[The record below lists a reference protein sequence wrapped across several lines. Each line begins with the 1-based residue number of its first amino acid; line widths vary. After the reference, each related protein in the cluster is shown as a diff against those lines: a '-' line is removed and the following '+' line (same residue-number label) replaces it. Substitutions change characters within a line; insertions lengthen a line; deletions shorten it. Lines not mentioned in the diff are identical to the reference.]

1 MKLKLSEWGYRL
13 DSTTNVWSKSDF
25 SGITYSDGDEV
36 EQRIA
41 AIVEQ
46 ASDFTVLSTE
56 LRQNCTDWPSLYHLS
71 NSRANILRPFE
82 SSLHGN
88 ILEIG
93 AGCGAITRYLGE
105 CKGNVLAL
113 EGSARRAAIARSRT
127 RDLPNVTVV
136 ADNFEQFQ
144 CNEQFDIITLIGVL
158 EYANLFISHGNPAL
172 SMLQRVRSL
181 LKPQGK
187 LIIAIEN
194 QLGLKYFAG
203 APEDHFGKS
212 MHGIENRYQSNQP
225 QTYGRQALSEMLKQ
239 AGFSYSEFMAP
250 FPDYKLPFSI
260 VTEKGFSHKGFDA
273 AALAWQCVKRD
284 PQLPSVLAFAPELVW
299 PSLVKNGVALDF
311 SNSFLVV
318 AGDSVNHKADSSIL
332 AWHFTTERS
341 KEFCKVTRFLQ
352 RTNRLIETYCYPLSP
367 DSPNHSRR
375 RLLTFRI
382 QEKAKYVQ
390 GRPLPQELI
399 HIVTHDGWRIE
410 DVGNFFKKY
419 LEYLV
424 SYASEQG
431 VSLNVSSPE
440 SKIPGE
446 YFDLIPQ
453 NIIVGHDGKWSV
465 IDQEWVLNE
474 NMPVGWLLFRSLLT
488 LINSVTRFGLC
499 TDEFVNTAF
508 GFIKAVFKAMCF
520 SVTEEQM
527 ESYGRRELAVQ
538 EEVSGKKLDQMLN
551 SWRTTPL
558 QRLNLNQALI
568 ERDGLIT
575 SLNQIVSNRDEQIVN
590 RDKDIDDLRKALV
603 DRDLQITNLSQIMS
617 NRDEQIANRHKDIDD
632 LREALVDRD
641 LQITS
646 LNQIVSNRDEQIA
659 NRHKDIVDLRAA
671 LVDNEKQI
679 TSLKQIVSNRDEQI
693 ANRHKDIVDLRAA
706 LVDRDLQI
714 TSLNQIVSNRDEQIA
729 NRDKDIADL
738 RSTLVAHEEQFAGLN
753 QAVSERDG
761 QIASLTQIVSNR
773 DEQIANRHK
782 DIDDLRE
789 ALVDHEKQ
797 MTGLNQILAERDAQI
812 VSLHQS
818 VAERDGQIHNLNQA
832 VAERDGLM
840 AGLNQIVTERDAQI
854 VTLHQSVAERD
865 GQIALIAGQ
874 LNNERATITEI
885 LHSTSW
891 RFTIPLRFIG
901 TIFKSATYKFRS
913 VVSHSLRVFYHQ
925 MPISEARK
933 TDLKSFIYNHFALL
947 LKNTKSYQH
956 WIVNH
961 PKASPSKVISEAKIP
976 SSEPPDPCSSVSQ
989 VIQKVAIPSGEPH
1002 DPYDDW
1008 IEVNKWNAKR
1018 ETFLR
1023 QRLQEISHAP
1033 LLSVIMPVY
1042 DPPVE
1047 YLNRAIASVCS
1058 QVYGNWELCIADDK
1072 SQNGEVRSA
1081 LLKWSETDERIKVCY
1096 RETNGNIS
1104 IATNSAAAL
1113 AGGSHLVFLD
1123 QDDLLTPDALGEI
1136 ALYIAEK
1143 PETDILYSD
1152 DDKIDTEG
1160 KRFAPQF
1167 KPDWSPELLLSY
1179 MYFSH
1184 AFVVSRSLFQEVG
1197 GARIG
1202 FEGSQDYDL
1211 ALRASEK
1218 ARHVG
1223 HIPLVLYHWR
1233 VLPNSTA
1240 SSAKAKPDSMEAGRK
1255 AVQDALSRR
1264 GLQAAAYQPDWAVE
1278 SGVGIFS
1285 HRFVHNNPPEVTII
1299 IPTKDQVKVL
1309 KKCVESILKM
1319 TDYPNYEILIIDND
1333 SVEPMTAAYL
1343 NKVSAH
1349 SNVRVVR
1356 ICNPAG
1362 GFDYAYINNRAVE
1375 FARSEYVLFLNNDI
1389 EVRRKDWLSQMV
1401 GYGQIPG
1408 VGATGAKLLYPDRRI
1423 QHAGVLIKFY
1433 HGMAGHAF
1441 KGVSE
1446 HETGYL
1452 AYPKVLRNYSAV
1464 TAACL
1469 LTPRKLFI
1477 EMGGFDEKDFKV
1489 AYNDVDYC
1497 GRLLNR
1503 GYRVVYTP
1511 EAELI
1516 HHEGFS
1522 RGFCDNPRENVNFRT
1537 KYYGKKDRYYN
1548 PSLSLDNE
1556 YFEVWPRAVFTGEF
1570 PKTLKILMCT
1580 HNLNHEGA
1588 PYSQYEMTV
1597 GLKEKGILDPIVFSP
1612 VDGPLRALYESRGI
1626 RVIINPALGYIFE
1639 IAGYRERLKA
1649 FTVFIKELG
1658 VEMVY
1663 ANTLINFHVIA
1674 AARDAGLPSIWNI
1687 RESEPWQYY
1696 QEMWG
1701 EELAAE
1707 AARCFTYPYK
1717 VIFVAHTT
1725 KQIYKQFEGRHNF
1738 HVIYNG
1744 LDLNRLLKEA
1754 GKYDRKAVRE
1764 ELGIG
1769 DDELAILLPGTVCER
1784 KGQQDLVRALER
1796 LNPDCLKKIKCF
1808 IVGDWQTQAP
1818 YNQELREMAASLPP
1832 EAKNRLSIL
1841 PISAEIFKY
1850 YKIADIFVCSSRIES
1865 FPRIIL
1871 EAMAFNLP
1879 IITTPVFGIQEQVC
1893 QNVNALFYPPGDY
1906 AALAD
1911 ALEKLITDEGMRR
1924 RFSENAPFVL
1934 RQLETFDEMTDA
1946 YAVLFKEGYFSC
1958 GRKARMPEAITAYH
1972 AGKSAIAGSLRKVT
1986 FLTSYK
1992 DENSQRFRV
2001 YNLIEG
2007 LTEASIECAVLKED
2021 FGGSLDGVLDSDLLV
2036 VFRVGASDNVRQ
2048 ILDIFKGNGIPT
2060 VFDVDDLVF
2069 EPESAHLLHGLT
2081 TLDKKDRQRTVE
2093 GFERL
2098 RETLLLCDYSTCTTK
2113 TLSKRIESLGK
2124 RCFVI
2129 SNTINKK
2136 QFELAQELKRGKKS
2150 EDDAKVRIGYFSGTR
2165 THDKDFREVA
2175 DALYKVMA
2183 ENPQTE
2189 FHLVGI
2195 LDLDSKFSKFGERL
2209 VRQPLMDY
2217 FKMLCYL
2224 FWMDINLAPLEMN
2237 NVFTACKSELKI
2249 FEAGLVEIPTI
2260 ASATDSYAGCIT
2272 DGANGFLAASKGE
2285 WVEKLENLIKDRKL
2299 RRRIGQRAEQ
2309 DFMKK
2314 FFIRNSIK
2322 DVIGNYKEICRDH
2335 GKMVERFGALKRDK
2349 IVEVYDDSGVT
2360 RNSVTQ

>member
-1 MKLKLSEWGYRL
+1 MKLKLSELGYRL
-13 DSTTNVWSKSDF
+13 DPKTNVWSRPDF
-25 SGITYSDGDEV
+25 SGIAYSDGDEV

-41 AIVEQ
+41 AIIEQ
-46 ASDFTVLSTE
+46 ANDLTVLSTE
-56 LRQNCTDWPSLYHLS
+56 LRQNCSDWPSLYHLS

-136 ADNFEQFQ
+136 AANFEQFQ

-172 SMLQRVRSL
+172 SMLQCVRSL
-181 LKPQGK
+181 LKPEGK

-212 MHGIENRYQSNQP
+212 MYGIEGRYQNDQQ
-225 QTYGRQALSEMLKQ
+225 QTYGRRALSEMLKQ
-239 AGFSYSEFMAP
+239 AGFLYSEFMAP
-250 FPDYKLPFSI
+250 FPDYKLPVSI
-260 VTEKGFSHKGFDA
+260 ITEKGFSCKEFDA

-284 PQLPSVLAFAPELVW
+284 HQLPSVLAFAPELVW
-299 PSLVKNGVALDF
+299 PSLFKNDVALDF
-311 SNSFLVV
+311 SNSFLIV
-318 AGDSVNHKADSSIL
+318 AGDSVNDKADSSIL

-367 DSPNHSRR
+367 DLPNHDRR
-375 RLLTFRI
+375 RLLTFCI
-382 QEKAKYVQ
+382 QEKAEYVH

-399 HIVTHDGWRIE
+399 HIVTRDDWRIE
-410 DVGNFFKKY
+410 DVGNFFKQY

-424 SYASEQG
+424 LYASTQG
-431 VSLNVSSPE
+431 VSLNISSPE
-440 SKIPGE
+440 SRIPGD

-453 NIIVGHDGKWSV
+453 NIIIGHEGKWNV

-499 TDEFVNTAF
+499 ADEFANTAF

-520 SVTEEQM
+520 FVTEEQI
-527 ESYGRRELAVQ
+527 ENYGRLELAVQ

-551 SWRTTPL
+551 SWRTTSL
-558 QRLNLNQALI
+558 HRLNLNQALI
-568 ERDGLIT
+568 EHNG
-575 SLNQIVSNRDEQIVN
+575 
-590 RDKDIDDLRKALV
+590 
-603 DRDLQITNLSQIMS
+603 
-617 NRDEQIANRHKDIDD
+617 
-632 LREALVDRD
+632 
-641 LQITS
+641 QITS
-646 LNQIVSNRDEQIA
+646 LN
-659 NRHKDIVDLRAA
+659 
-671 LVDNEKQI
+671 
-679 TSLKQIVSNRDEQI
+679 QIVSNRDEQI

-729 NRDKDIADL
+729 NR
-738 RSTLVAHEEQFAGLN
+738 
-753 QAVSERDG
+753 
-761 QIASLTQIVSNR
+761 
-773 DEQIANRHK
+773 HK
-782 DIDDLRE
+782 DIDDLRV
-789 ALVDHEKQ
+789 ALVDRDLQ
-797 MTGLNQILAERDAQI
+797 IASLNQVVSERDEQI
-812 VSLHQS
+812 VNLSQF
-818 VAERDGQIHNLNQA
+818 VVERDGQINNLNQA
-832 VAERDGLM
+832 VAERD
-840 AGLNQIVTERDAQI
+840 
-854 VTLHQSVAERD
+854 S
-865 GQIALIAGQ
+865 QIALLVRQ
-874 LNNERATITEI
+874 LNSKKATIAEMRC
-885 LHSTSW
+885 STSW
-891 RFTIPLRFIG
+891 RTTIPLRFVG
-901 TIFKSATYKFRS
+901 TIFKSAAYKIRS
-913 VVSHSLRVFYHQ
+913 FVSNSLRVVYHE
-925 MPISEARK
+925 MPISDARK
-933 TDLKSFIYNHFALL
+933 TDLKSFIYQHIALF

-956 WIVNH
+956 WRANH
-961 PKASPSKVISEAKIP
+961 PDASFSKVTREAKIP
-976 SSEPPDPCSSVSQ
+976 SSEPQDPCFSSSQ
-989 VIQKVAIPSGEPH
+989 VTQEITFPSGEPH

-1018 ETFLR
+1018 EAFLL
-1023 QRLQEISHAP
+1023 QRLQKVTDAP

-1058 QVYGNWELCIADDK
+1058 QVYANWELCIADDA
-1072 SQNGEVRSA
+1072 SMNGEVRSA
-1081 LLKWSETDERIKVCY
+1081 LLKWSETDARIKVCY

-1136 ALYIAEK
+1136 ALYLAGK

-1152 DDKIDTEG
+1152 DDKIDTQG

-1167 KPDWSPELLLSY
+1167 KPEWSPELLLSY

-1184 AFVVSRSLFQEVG
+1184 VFVVSRALFQEVG
-1197 GARIG
+1197 GLRIG

-1240 SSAKAKPDSMEAGRK
+1240 SSAKAKPDSMEAGKK

-1264 GLQAAAYQPDWAVE
+1264 GIPAAACQPDWAIK

-1285 HRFVHNNPPEVTII
+1285 HRFVHTNPPGVTII

-1309 KKCVESILKM
+1309 KKCVNSILKM
-1319 TDYPNYEILIIDND
+1319 TEYPDYEILIIDND
-1333 SVEPMTAAYL
+1333 SVEPVTAEYFQ
-1343 NKVSAH
+1343 KVSTH
-1349 SNVRVVR
+1349 PNVRIVR
-1356 ICNPAG
+1356 ISNPAE
-1362 GFDYAYINNRAVE
+1362 GFNYAYINNRAVE

-1389 EVRRKDWLSQMV
+1389 EVLRKDWLSQMV
-1401 GYGQIPG
+1401 GYGQITG

-1441 KGVSE
+1441 KGMSE
-1446 HETGYL
+1446 KETGYL

-1477 EMGGFDEKDFKV
+1477 EMGGFNEKDFKV

-1497 GRLLNR
+1497 GRLIDR

-1537 KYYGKKDRYYN
+1537 KYYGRKDRYYN

-1556 YFEVWPRAVFTGEF
+1556 YFEVWPRAVFTGDF
-1570 PKTLKILMCT
+1570 RKTIKTLMCA

-1597 GLKEKGILDPIVFSP
+1597 GLKEKGVLDPVVFSP
-1612 VDGPLRALYESRGI
+1612 MDGPLRALYESRGI

-1639 IAGYRERLKA
+1639 IVGYRERLKA

-1663 ANTLINFHVIA
+1663 ANTLINLHVIA
-1674 AARDAGLPSIWNI
+1674 AAREAGLPSIWNI
-1687 RESEPWQYY
+1687 RESEPWQHY
-1696 QEMWG
+1696 QKMWG

-1725 KQIYKQFEGRHNF
+1725 KQIYKEFEGRHNF

-1744 LDLNRLLKEA
+1744 LNLGRIFKEA
-1754 GKYDRKAVRE
+1754 EKHDRKAIRE

-1769 DDELAILLPGTVCER
+1769 NDELAVLLPGTICER
-1784 KGQQDLVRALER
+1784 KGQHDLAHALK
-1796 LNPDCLKKIKCF
+1796 LLDLDCLKKIRCF
-1808 IVGDWQTQAP
+1808 IVGDWQSPMP
-1818 YNQELREMAASLPP
+1818 YNKELHDIAASLPA
-1832 EAKNRLSIL
+1832 EAKDRLTIL

-1850 YKIADIFVCSSRIES
+1850 YKAADIFICSSRIES
-1865 FPRIIL
+1865 FPRIVL

-1879 IITTPVFGIQEQVC
+1879 IITTPVFGIQEQV
-1893 QNVNALFYPPGDY
+1893 QGGVNAVFYNPGDY
-1906 AALAD
+1906 TALTN
-1911 ALEKLITDEGMRR
+1911 ALKRLIKDDDMRR
-1924 RFSENAPFVL
+1924 RFSENAVFVL
-1934 RQLETFDEMTDA
+1934 RQLENFDEMTES
-1946 YAVLFKEGYFSC
+1946 YATLFKEGYLSD
-1958 GRKARMPEAITAYH
+1958 GPKALMPEAIAVNKAMNSKT
-1972 AGKSAIAGSLRKVT
+1972 AGSIRKVT
-1986 FLTSYK
+1986 FLTSYQ

-2007 LTEASIECAVLKED
+2007 LTEAGVECAVLKED
-2021 FGGSLDGVLDSDLLV
+2021 FDGILDSVLDSDLLV
-2036 VFRVGASDNVRQ
+2036 VFRVGVSVHVRH
-2048 ILDIFKGNGIPT
+2048 IIGEFKSKGIPT

-2069 EPESAHLLHGLT
+2069 EPESADLLHGLT
-2081 TLDKKDRQRTVE
+2081 RLGRGDKQKAVE

-2098 RETLLLCDYSTCTTK
+2098 RQTLLLCDYATCTTK
-2113 TLSKRIESLGK
+2113 ALAKRIEPLGK

-2136 QFELAQELKRGKKS
+2136 QFELAQKLKSAKKS
-2150 EDDAKVRIGYFSGTR
+2150 IDNGKVRIGYFSGTR

-2183 ENPQTE
+2183 ENSQVE

-2217 FKMLCYL
+2217 FKMLRYL
-2224 FWMDINLAPLEMN
+2224 AGMDINLAPLEMN

-2249 FEAGLVEIPTI
+2249 FEAGLVEVPTV
-2260 ASATDSYAGCIT
+2260 ASAIESYAGCIT

-2285 WVEKLENLIKDRKL
+2285 WVEKLESLIKDRKL
-2299 RRRIGQRAEQ
+2299 RHRIGQRAEQ
-2309 DFMKK
+2309 DFVKK
-2314 FFIRNSIK
+2314 FYIENNIQ
-2322 DVIGNYKEICRDH
+2322 DVIGSYKEICGDH
-2335 GKMVERFGALKRDK
+2335 AK
-2349 IVEVYDDSGVT
+2349 ST
-2360 RNSVTQ
+2360 S

>member
-1 MKLKLSEWGYRL
+1 MKLKLSKLGYRL
-13 DSTTNVWSKSDF
+13 NSTTNVWSKPDF
-25 SGITYSDGDEV
+25 SGIAYSDGDEV
-36 EQRIA
+36 EQHIA
-41 AIVEQ
+41 AIIEQ
-46 ASDFTVLSTE
+46 ANDLTVLSTE
-56 LRQNCTDWPSLYHLS
+56 LRQNCIDWPSLYHLS

-105 CKGNVLAL
+105 CNGNVLAL

-144 CNEQFDIITLIGVL
+144 CNERFDIVTLIGVL

-172 SMLQRVRSL
+172 SMLQCVRSL
-181 LKPQGK
+181 LKPEGK

-212 MHGIENRYQSNQP
+212 MYGIEGQYQNDQQ
-225 QTYGRQALSEMLKQ
+225 QTYGRHVLLEMLKQ

-250 FPDYKLPFSI
+250 FPDYKLPVSI

-284 PQLPSVLAFAPELVW
+284 HQLPSVLAFAPELVW
-299 PSLVKNGVALDF
+299 PSLFKNDVALDF
-311 SNSFLVV
+311 SNSFLIM
-318 AGDSVNHKADSSIL
+318 AGDSVNDKADSSVL

-352 RTNRLIETYCYPLSP
+352 RTNRLIETYCNPLSP
-367 DSPNHSRR
+367 DLPNHGRR
-375 RLLTFRI
+375 RLLTFGV
-382 QEKAKYVQ
+382 QEKAEYVQ

-399 HIVTHDGWRIE
+399 HIVTRDGWRIE
-410 DVGNFFKKY
+410 DVGNFFKQY

-424 SYASEQG
+424 SYASAQG
-431 VSLNVSSPE
+431 VSLHVSSPE
-440 SKIPGE
+440 SKIPGK

-453 NIIVGHDGKWSV
+453 NIIIGHDGKWNV

-474 NMPVGWLLFRSLLT
+474 NIPVGWLLFRSLLT

-499 TDEFVNTAF
+499 ADEFANTAF

-520 SVTEEQM
+520 SVTEEQL
-527 ESYGRRELAVQ
+527 ENYGRLELAVQ

-551 SWRTTPL
+551 SWRTTSL
-558 QRLNLNQALI
+558 QKLNLNQALI
-568 ERDGLIT
+568 
-575 SLNQIVSNRDEQIVN
+575 Q
-590 RDKDIDDLRKALV
+590 
-603 DRDLQITNLSQIMS
+603 
-617 NRDEQIANRHKDIDD
+617 
-632 LREALVDRD
+632 
-641 LQITS
+641 
-646 LNQIVSNRDEQIA
+646 
-659 NRHKDIVDLRAA
+659 
-671 LVDNEKQI
+671 
-679 TSLKQIVSNRDEQI
+679 
-693 ANRHKDIVDLRAA
+693 
-706 LVDRDLQI
+706 
-714 TSLNQIVSNRDEQIA
+714 
-729 NRDKDIADL
+729 
-738 RSTLVAHEEQFAGLN
+738 
-753 QAVSERDG
+753 RDG
-761 QIASLTQIVSNR
+761 QIASLSQSAT
-773 DEQIANRHK
+773 E
-782 DIDDLRE
+782 RE
-789 ALVDHEKQ
+789 AQINNLNQVVTARDGQ
-797 MTGLNQILAERDAQI
+797 INGLNQSVAERDSHIASLHQSLAKRDGQIAGLNQVVAERDAQI
-812 VSLHQS
+812 VNLNQSVVDRDGQIVGFNQVVTERDAQIVNLNESLAERDVQIAGLSQS
-818 VAERDGQIHNLNQA
+818 VAERDGQINDLNQA
-832 VAERDGLM
+832 VAERD
-840 AGLNQIVTERDAQI
+840 
-854 VTLHQSVAERD
+854 S
-865 GQIALIAGQ
+865 QIALMVGQ
-874 LNNERATITEI
+874 LNNERATITEMR
-885 LHSTSW
+885 HSTSW
-891 RFTIPLRFIG
+891 RTTIPLRFVG
-901 TIFKSATYKFRS
+901 TIFKSVTFKIRS
-913 VVSHSLRVFYHQ
+913 FVSNSLRVVYHEI
-925 MPISEARK
+925 PISDARK
-933 TDLKSFIYNHFALL
+933 TDLKSFIYQRFALL
-947 LKNTKSYQH
+947 IKNTKSYQH
-956 WIVNH
+956 WVLAH
-961 PKASPSKVISEAKIP
+961 SGASSTQVTRETTSP
-976 SSEPPDPCSSVSQ
+976 SSEPHGPCSSSSQ
-989 VIQKVAIPSGEPH
+989 VTREITIPSGDPH

-1023 QRLQEISHAP
+1023 QRLQKVTDAP

-1058 QVYGNWELCIADDK
+1058 QVYANWELCIADDA
-1072 SQNGEVRSA
+1072 STNGEVRSA

-1136 ALYIAEK
+1136 ALYIAAK

-1152 DDKIDTEG
+1152 DDKIDTQG

-1167 KPDWSPELLLSY
+1167 KPEWSPELLLSY

-1184 AFVVSRSLFQEVG
+1184 VFVVSRAFFQEVG
-1197 GARIG
+1197 GVRIG

-1240 SSAKAKPDSMEAGRK
+1240 SSAKAKPDSMEAGKK

-1264 GLQAAAYQPDWAVE
+1264 GIPAAAYQPDWAIK

-1285 HRFVHNNPPEVTII
+1285 HRFVHTNPPGVTII

-1309 KKCVESILKM
+1309 KKCVNSILKM
-1319 TDYPNYEILIIDND
+1319 TEYPDYEILIIDND
-1333 SVEPMTAAYL
+1333 SVEPVTAEYFQ
-1343 NKVSAH
+1343 KVSTH
-1349 SNVRVVR
+1349 RNVRIVR
-1356 ICNPAG
+1356 INNSDE

-1389 EVRRKDWLSQMV
+1389 EVLRKDWLSQMV
-1401 GYGQIPG
+1401 GYGQISG

-1433 HGMAGHAF
+1433 RGMAGHAF
-1441 KGVSE
+1441 KGASE
-1446 HETGYL
+1446 RETGYL

-1477 EMGGFDEKDFKV
+1477 EMGGFDEKGFKV

-1497 GRLLNR
+1497 GRLMDR

-1522 RGFCDNPRENVNFRT
+1522 RGFCDNPRENVNFRN

-1556 YFEVWPRAVFTGEF
+1556 YFEVWPRAVFTGDF
-1570 PKTLKILMCT
+1570 RKTIKTLMCA

-1597 GLKEKGILDPIVFSP
+1597 GLKEKGVLDPVVFSP

-1639 IAGYRERLKA
+1639 IVGYRERLKA
-1649 FTVFIKELG
+1649 FAVFIKELG

-1674 AARDAGLPSIWNI
+1674 AAREAGLPSIWNI
-1687 RESEPWQYY
+1687 RESEPWQHY
-1696 QEMWG
+1696 QKMWG

-1725 KQIYKQFEGRHNF
+1725 KQIYKEFEGRHNF

-1744 LDLNRLLKEA
+1744 LNLDRIFKEA
-1754 GKYDRKAVRE
+1754 EKYDRKAIRE
-1764 ELGIG
+1764 ELGIS
-1769 DDELAILLPGTVCER
+1769 DDELAVLLPGTICER
-1784 KGQQDLVRALER
+1784 KGQHDLAHALE
-1796 LNPDCLKKIKCF
+1796 LLDPDCLKKIRCF
-1808 IVGDWQTQAP
+1808 IVGDWQSPLP
-1818 YNQELREMAASLPP
+1818 YNKELRDIAASLPT
-1832 EAKNRLSIL
+1832 EAKDRISIL

-1850 YKIADIFVCSSRIES
+1850 YKAADIFICSSRIES
-1865 FPRIIL
+1865 FPRIVL

-1879 IITTPVFGIQEQVC
+1879 IITTPVFGIQEQV
-1893 QNVNALFYPPGDY
+1893 QEGVNAVFYNPGDY
-1906 AALAD
+1906 AALAT
-1911 ALEKLITDEGMRR
+1911 ALKRLIKDDGIRR
-1924 RFSENAPFVL
+1924 RFSENAVFVL
-1934 RQLETFDEMTDA
+1934 RQLENFDEMTES
-1946 YAVLFKEGYFSC
+1946 YATLFKEGYLSD
-1958 GRKARMPEAITAYH
+1958 GPKALMPEAIAVYKAMNSKT
-1972 AGKSAIAGSLRKVT
+1972 AGSIRKVT
-1986 FLTSYK
+1986 FLTSYQ

-2007 LTEASIECAVLKED
+2007 LTEAGVECAVFKED
-2021 FGGSLDGVLDSDLLV
+2021 FDGILDSVLDSDLLV
-2036 VFRVGASDNVRQ
+2036 VFRVGASVHVRH
-2048 ILDIFKGNGIPT
+2048 IIGEFKSNGIPT

-2069 EPESAHLLHGLT
+2069 EPESADLLHGLT
-2081 TLDKKDRQRTVE
+2081 ALGRGDKQKAVE

-2098 RETLLLCDYSTCTTK
+2098 RQTLLLCDYATCTTK
-2113 TLSKRIESLGK
+2113 ALAKRIEPLGK

-2136 QFELAQELKRGKKS
+2136 QFELAQKLMSVKKKAG
-2150 EDDAKVRIGYFSGTR
+2150 DVKVRIGYFSGTR

-2175 DALYKVMA
+2175 DALYKVMT
-2183 ENPQTE
+2183 ENPQIE

-2195 LDLDSKFSKFGERL
+2195 LDLDSKFSKFGERI

-2217 FKMLCYL
+2217 FKMLRYL
-2224 FWMDINLAPLEMN
+2224 AGMDINLAPLEMN

-2249 FEAGLVEIPTI
+2249 FEAGLVEVPTV

-2285 WVEKLENLIKDRKL
+2285 WVEKLESLIKDRKL
-2299 RRRIGQRAEQ
+2299 RHRIGQRAEQ
-2309 DFMKK
+2309 DFVKK
-2314 FFIRNSIK
+2314 FYIENNIQ
-2322 DVIGNYKEICRDH
+2322 DVIGSYKEICGDH
-2335 GKMVERFGALKRDK
+2335 AKSTKLAKENTNWDNKK
-2349 IVEVYDDSGVT
+2349 QI
-2360 RNSVTQ
+2360 